1 VDPKAEARRRTQEQ
15 QVEWTGAKYA
25 DGPTA
30 QVQTWVNAPPEAVWP
45 IVADVE
51 SMPAMSAELQSVT
64 WCEGVTGPAVGSR
77 FVGVN
82 RHDALGE
89 WSTTSYVI
97 ECEPPV
103 SFAWAVSDPVDPS
116 ATWRFTLRP
125 ADGGTEL
132 TQWMRM
138 GPARSGLSLAI
149 DAMPDKE
156 EKIVFVRLREFEYAM
171 TATLAAIKQR
181 AEAVN
186 TEAPSAEPA
195 NTEAPSAEPVNT
207 EAPSAEPVNT
217 EAPSAE
223 PSNTEAPSA
232 EPSNTEA
239 PSAEPSNAEVANAE
253 LPNADA
259 ARATGPAGAS
269 GPADEAGPADQ

>member
-1 VDPKAEARRRTQEQ
+1 MQ
-15 QVEWTGAKYA
+15 WTGARYA

-30 QVQTWVNAPPEAVWP
+30 QVQTWVNAPREAVWA

-51 SMPAMSAELQSVT
+51 SMPAMSSELQSVS

-89 WSTTSYVI
+89 WSSISYVI
-97 ECEPPV
+97 ECEPPAT
-103 SFAWAVSDPVDPS
+103 FAWAVSDPADPS

-132 TQWMRM
+132 TQWMRI
-138 GPARSGLSLAI
+138 GPGRSGLSLAI

-156 EKIVFVRLREFEYAM
+156 EKIVFVRLREFEHAM

-181 AEAVN
+181 AEAAN
-186 TEAPSAEPA
+186 AGAPNAG
-195 NTEAPSAEPVNT
+195 AP
-207 EAPSAEPVNT
+207 
-217 EAPSAE
+217 
-223 PSNTEAPSA
+223 
-232 EPSNTEA
+232 
-239 PSAEPSNAEVANAE
+239 NAEVLNAGG
-253 LPNADA
+253 
-259 ARATGPAGAS
+259 ARATGPAGKS
-269 GPADEAGPADQ
+269 GPAGESGSAEQAGPASQ